1 MREIRPRL
9 YGESWLELIDI
20 VREISPESAIT
31 ILQNSD
37 DSRIEFDS
45 NDNSI
50 SSDGSGIKT
59 LEDLLAAAEVNLEE
73 WYVDHYIINKWP
85 TTAKN
90 KNGDL
95 IQKANWQVKAWLK
108 RRGLA
113 EPDNSWTEKWLD
125 GIGKKLPKGQKKVP
139 AVTGPTTFAVI
150 ADTHIGAYQDGKL
163 FAEYN
168 VDICREKLADAAAEI
183 NAVATGP
190 VVVFHMG
197 DIIESFTGK
206 NKADTWKQIE
216 MHGAQVALTAFDVL
230 SEFFDSIENFKE
242 CYFLGGN
249 HDRITDDKNS
259 DSEGQV
265 AQIIQGLFTRVGR
278 FQTFFDPTL
287 QVVDVDNVCFI
298 LTHGDKKISNAPP
311 ERLIIDY
318 GDSRKYNVI
327 ISAHNHNRRDIHA
340 DTERYCSIK
349 APSIVPS
356 NKFAVE
362 MGLRNSTGFLILK
375 EKRNKVQQT
384 YIPL

>member
-9 YGESWLELIDI
+9 YGESWLELIDL
-20 VREISPESAIT
+20 VREIGPDQAIFT
-31 ILQNSD
+31 LKKDNVNIQ
-37 DSRIEFDS
+37 FDS
-45 NDNSI
+45 NNNTI
-50 SSDGSGIKT
+50 ESDGSSIRT
-59 LEDLLAAAEVNLEE
+59 LEELLSAAEVDLDE
-73 WYVDHYIINKWP
+73 WYVDHYIVNKWP

-108 RRGLA
+108 RRGFKK
-113 EPDNSWTEKWLD
+113 PDDSWTQKW
-125 GIGKKLPKGQKKVP
+125 ISEISKRITPQPRKITEATGQ
-139 AVTGPTTFAVI
+139 TTLVVI

-168 VDICREKLADAAAEI
+168 VEVCKQKLDTAAQEI
-183 NAVATGP
+183 NAQCSGP
-190 VVVFHMG
+190 VIVLHMG

-230 SEFFDSIENFKE
+230 SEFFEKIDNFSE

-259 DSEGQV
+259 DSDGQV
-265 AQIIQGLFTRVGR
+265 AKIIQGMFERVGR
-278 FQTFFDPTL
+278 FKTNFESTL
-287 QVVDVDNVCFI
+287 QVLEFDDVCYI
-298 LTHGDKKISNAPP
+298 LTHGDKKISTVVP
-311 ERLIIDY
+311 ERLIVDY
-318 GDSRKYNVI
+318 GDSRKFNVI
-327 ISAHNHNRRDIHA
+327 ISAHNHNRSDIHA
-340 DTERYCSIK
+340 DTEKYCSIK

-362 MGLRNSTGFLILK
+362 MGLRNSTGFLILR
-375 EKRNKVQQT
+375 EKRKRVQQI